1 VAAAQKQQVRR
12 AGRRRRLP
20 RASLLVRFGI
30 VSFVLVALL
39 GLVIAAVLR
48 DAVRDRA
55 LADSVRT
62 AEVVAD
68 VGVTP
73 LLEPSDLQQDFVPL
87 DVERTRRLDYR
98 LGRAVSEDGVVRI
111 KVWNLQHWIVWSDNV
126 RLQGRW
132 FPGDEEIDASFRGE
146 ITTELTDLSAPDQLE
161 ERDHGQL
168 LAVYIPLRVGP
179 DGRFTTSTD
188 GEVIGSYELY
198 FPYEPIAASIA
209 SDTRSLYVALAA
221 CLTVLYLAL
230 FRLVARAS
238 RTLRHQAS
246 ENHHQATHDALT
258 GLPNRVLFHDRAD
271 RAMAAAG
278 RHGTGVAVLLADLD
292 RFKEINDT
300 LGHGHGDAVIQEVGR
315 RIAARLRDSDTVAR
329 LGGDEF
335 AVLLGDIR
343 NPADAAAVAGDLA
356 HALEEP
362 FLVQGLELDVRASFG
377 IACSPDDGDD
387 PGTLLQRADVAMYIA
402 KTSHS
407 GCEVYRPDQDHYSAE
422 RLELAADVR
431 RALDEDELILFYQPK
446 VDLESGRATGV
457 EALVRWQH
465 PTRGLLG
472 PGAFM
477 SIIESTELMKP
488 LTSRVLDLALAQS
501 RKWRDAGLDLEIAV
515 NVSARNVNDLRLPG
529 EVAELLDRHG
539 VPADRLELELTESA
553 LLEDPSRARRVLDD
567 LHALGLTLAIDD
579 FGTGYASLAYLT
591 ELPVGVLKI
600 DQSFVRNLPHDLQS
614 TAIVRFSVDLGRTLG
629 LHVVGEGVE
638 TIEVADALRAS
649 GCNLGQGYLWAR
661 PMPPDGIPVWTA
673 EHGVHAAPASAHD
686 DPEPAG
692 ARSTR

>member
-1 VAAAQKQQVRR
+1 VLVVLLGVVVAA
-12 AGRRRRLP
+12 L
-20 RASLLVRFGI
+20 
-30 VSFVLVALL
+30 
-39 GLVIAAVLR
+39 LR

-73 LLEPSDLQQDFVPL
+73 LLDPVDLQQDFVPL
-87 DVERTRRLDYR
+87 DADRTNRLDYW

-111 KVWNLQHWIVWSDNV
+111 KVWNLQHWIVWSDNE

-132 FPGDEEIDASFRGE
+132 FPGDDEIDASFRGE
-146 ITTELTDLSAPDQLE
+146 ITTELTDLTAPDQLE
-161 ERDHGQL
+161 ERDYGQL

-188 GEVIGSYELY
+188 GEVVGSYELY
-198 FPYEPIAASIA
+198 FPYAPIAASIA
-209 SDTRSLYVALAA
+209 SDTRRLYVALAA

-246 ENHHQATHDALT
+246 ENHHQATHDSLT

-271 RAMAAAG
+271 RAMAASA

-300 LGHGHGDAVIQEVGR
+300 LGHRHGDAVIQEVGR
-315 RIAARLRDSDTVAR
+315 RLSARVRQSDTVAR

-335 AVLLGDIR
+335 AILLGDIAH
-343 NPADAAAVAGDLA
+343 PTDAAAVAGDLA
-356 HALEEP
+356 QALEAP
-362 FLVQGLELDVRASFG
+362 FVVEGLELDVRASFG
-377 IACSPDDGDD
+377 FACSPDDGDD
-387 PGTLLQRADVAMYIA
+387 PDTLLQRADVAMYIA
-402 KTSHS
+402 KASHS
-407 GCEVYRPDQDHYSAE
+407 GCEAYRPDQDHYSAE

-431 RALDEDELILFYQPK
+431 RALDEDELVLFYQPK
-446 VDLESGRATGV
+446 IDLANGRATGV
-457 EALVRWQH
+457 EALVRWRH

-472 PGAFM
+472 PGAFLPVV
-477 SIIESTELMKP
+477 ESTELMKP

-501 RKWRDAGLDLEIAV
+501 RAWRDAGLDLEVAV

-529 EVAELLDRHG
+529 EVAALLDRHG

-553 LLEDPSRARRVLDD
+553 LLDDPSRARRVLDE
-567 LHALGLTLAIDD
+567 LHALGLTLAVDD

-591 ELPVGVLKI
+591 ELPVDVLKI

-629 LHVVGEGVE
+629 MHVVGEGVE
-638 TIEVADALRAS
+638 TVEVADALRAS
-649 GCNLGQGYLWAR
+649 GCDLGQGYLWAR
-661 PMPPDGIPVWTA
+661 PMPADEIPLWAV
-673 EHGVHAAPASAHD
+673 EHGGHGGDGAAHHD
-686 DPEPAG
+686 HAG
-692 ARSTR
+692 AGGSR